1 MPDPSPDKA
10 LLRRELRRRRQA
22 LSSEQQHAAAAAVAR
37 RIEELPDWQSAR
49 RVAVYLAADG
59 EIDTAPLAALARARE
74 KVLYLPVILPDD
86 SLTFARWQQDATLRA
101 NRYGIPEPPE
111 TAESSPAGELD
122 LIVLPLVGWDRRGG
136 RLGMGGGFYDRTLEE
151 VSGTTLL
158 GLGHSCQELE
168 SVPVQAWDIRLDFVA
183 TDAALLDCRGA

>member
-1 MPDPSPDKA
+1 MPEPSPDKA

-22 LSSEQQHAAAAAVAR
+22 LSSEQQHAAAAAVTR
-37 RIEELPDWQSAR
+37 HIEVLQDWQSAR
-49 RVAVYLAADG
+49 RIALYLAADG
-59 EIDTAPLAALARARE
+59 EIDTAPLAALARAQAKE
-74 KVLYLPVILPDD
+74 LYLPVILPDN
-86 SLTFARWQQDATLRA
+86 SLTFARWQQGATLHP

-111 TAESSPAGELD
+111 PVVSSPAGGLD

-151 VSGTTLL
+151 VSGPRLL

-168 SVPVQAWDIRLDFVA
+168 TVPLQAWDVRLDFVA
-183 TDAALLDCRGA
+183 TDATLLDCRGT